1 MTILFLYG
9 SKISIP
15 AHFCE
20 FSSNFDRVRF
30 LVGLLKNICTM
41 KASNIVLVT
50 LIFLPVLRAL
60 GQEPVSPKTQD
71 NKKVLLTVPEAST
84 EYSITSYKN
93 VDFFKTDPLKLEAAG
108 LHPEIYISNTHRGVI
123 IISTAEANKTL
134 KDFRHTL
141 ELNPN
146 YFETYTRQD
155 TIVFSPE
162 NKQNQPLDFTKA
174 SSIRYEYQNAFNY
187 LPEPGTAIRWSKGT
201 HKDFLP
207 DDPNNKVVYDLI
219 IVLPKTMK

>member
-1 MTILFLYG
+1 
-9 SKISIP
+9 
-15 AHFCE
+15 
-20 FSSNFDRVRF
+20 
-30 LVGLLKNICTM
+30 M
-41 KASNIVLVT
+41 KAI
-50 LIFLPVLRAL
+50 
-60 GQEPVSPKTQD
+60 
-71 NKKVLLTVPEAST
+71 KKVLVALILLSFIRANSQDTVPPKIQDTKKIQLSVPETST

-93 VDFFKTDPLKLEAAG
+93 VDFLKTDPLKLEAAG

-123 IISTAEANKTL
+123 IISTTEANKTL
-134 KDFRHTL
+134 KDFSHTL

-162 NKQNQPLDFTKA
+162 NKLSQPLDFTKA

-187 LPEPGTAIRWSKGT
+187 FPEPGTGMRWSKGT

-207 DDPNNKVVYDLI
+207 DDPNNKAVYDLI
-219 IVLPKTMK
+219 IVLPKTKK

>member
-1 MTILFLYG
+1 
-9 SKISIP
+9 
-15 AHFCE
+15 
-20 FSSNFDRVRF
+20 
-30 LVGLLKNICTM
+30 M
-41 KASNIVLVT
+41 KANSIIVVA
-50 LIFLPVLRAL
+50 LILLPVIRTI
-60 GQEPVSPKTQD
+60 GQDIVPPKTKD
-71 NKKVLLTVPEAST
+71 TKKSQLTVPETST

-93 VDFFKTDPLKLEAAG
+93 VDFLKTDPLKLEAAG

-123 IISTAEANKTL
+123 IISATEANKTL
-134 KDFRHTL
+134 KDFSHTL

-174 SSIRYEYQNAFNY
+174 SSIRYEYRNAFNY
-187 LPEPGTAIRWSKGT
+187 FPEPGTGIRWSKGT

-207 DDPNNKVVYDLI
+207 DDPNNKAVYDLI
-219 IVLPKTMK
+219 IVLPKAKK